1 MGNARTLREVFL
13 STALAAHV
21 IFDSTNVS
29 IFVSAELVTEVAEHD
44 ETHSAHLETCAR
56 HGIHRASAAR
66 ASFCGL
72 DGHKK
77 NSVRNMFFVNYY
89 VIFYT
94 RWNDG
99 KTGLPGQSILNRL
112 PGFRNLE

>member
-1 MGNARTLREVFL
+1 MMKHTQHTWKHAHDMEYTALTLREPASVVW
-13 STALAAHV
+13 TATK
-21 IFDSTNVS
+21 S
-29 IFVSAELVTEVAEHD
+29 
-44 ETHSAHLETCAR
+44 
-56 HGIHRASAAR
+56 
-66 ASFCGL
+66 
-72 DGHKK
+72 
-77 NSVRNMFFVNYY
+77 SVRNMFFVYYY